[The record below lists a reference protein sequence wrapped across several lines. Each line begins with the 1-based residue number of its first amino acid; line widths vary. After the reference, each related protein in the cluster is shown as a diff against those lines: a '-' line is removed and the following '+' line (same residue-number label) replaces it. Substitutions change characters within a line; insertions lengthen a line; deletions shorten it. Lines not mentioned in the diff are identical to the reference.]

1 MCIRDRVHIMREV
14 GRAPHRSNSTRHGPR
29 RSVHLGLTLSAAG
42 AAVVVVAAVGWAMDM
57 FWRESGVKLPGISAA
72 QAERGPLPERL
83 MRPDFVAER
92 EVARNLVIEHA
103 RPTRRGPW

>member
-1 MCIRDRVHIMREV
+1 MREV
-14 GRAPHRSNSTRHGPR
+14 GKAPHRSNSTRHGPR

-42 AAVVVVAAVGWAMDM
+42 AAVVVVAAAGWGMDM
-57 FWRESGVKLPGISAA
+57 FWREYGLKLPGNLAAKQVWISAA

-83 MRPDFVAER
+83 MQPDFVAER
-92 EVARNLVIEHA
+92 EVARDLVIEHA